1 MKRTETESTPAEAK
15 KAQVTRRPEG
25 RRLRIDLENVPK
37 ENGYYLKVGKRFRG
51 MKFLSLSL
59 LLCYLVVMMCIYRS
73 EITYDNLIYLI
84 KDLDTDVSVSES
96 VFADV
101 TFDEGY
107 SENFVIF
114 KNRLAAV
121 NNASVALYNTAG
133 AEELKVTHSMES
145 PKAVASDKY
154 LLVYDVGKNSWEIF
168 TSLSR
173 VLDRQSEYAIQSGS
187 VSRDGTAFAL
197 VTRSRENRYLV
208 DIYDENFRE
217 IQCIYKDKYVMDA
230 ALSSDGKRYAVVS
243 AEMSQGSFVTEVMSG
258 KTDSDEAV
266 YDTVTGAMPLT
277 VKWFK
282 DGGFAVVC
290 DTGAHFYSDTG
301 ERIASYGFTGMTL
314 SLADISDDRLF
325 AAGSRNVV
333 GSVNGIT
340 VLDSKGEV
348 LFEKTLTEKIRRGVL
363 GSDKLFFATDEKLCA
378 MDFSGNTVGEEEL
391 RFSPEGLISSGT
403 HPIVIGTSRAYTGLL
418 DAVGTENGTQGGST
432 DGAGSG
438 DGNTDGNSSGAAA
451 GGEENENGK
460 NDGAV
465 GTDTENNNGN
475 NNGGVTAGDGEL
487 SVPLS

>member
-1 MKRTETESTPAEAK
+1 MKRNETESTPANARR
-15 KAQVTRRPEG
+15 AQVTRRPEG
-25 RRLRIDLENVPK
+25 RRLRIDLENEPR
-37 ENGYYLKVGKRFRG
+37 ENGYYLRMGKRFRG
-51 MKFLSLSL
+51 LKFLSLSL

-96 VFADV
+96 VFADI

-230 ALSSDGKRYAVVS
+230 ALSSDGSRYAIVS
-243 AEMSQGSFVTEVMSG
+243 TEMSQGSFVTEVMSG
-258 KTDSDEAV
+258 KTDSDEAI

-282 DGGFAVVC
+282 TGGFAVVC

-301 ERIASYGFTGMTL
+301 ERIASHEFTGMTL

-333 GSVNGIT
+333 GSINGIT
-340 VLDSKGEV
+340 VLDSNGAV

-363 GSDKLFFATDEKLCA
+363 GDDKLFFVTDEKLCA
-378 MDFSGNTVGEEEL
+378 MDFFGNTVGTEDL

-403 HPIVIGTSRAYTGLL
+403 HPIVIGTSKAYTGLL
-418 DAVGTENGTQGGST
+418 DVDEAEESIPSGTAGGESN
-432 DGAGSG
+432 SI
-438 DGNTDGNSSGAAA
+438 DGNTNGVTVDSEKNESG
-451 GGEENENGK
+451 E
-460 NDGAV
+460 NDGV
-465 GTDTENNNGN
+465 GNTDTEKNNSDG
-475 NNGGVTAGDGEL
+475 TAGDGGL
-487 SVPLS
+487 SVPMS